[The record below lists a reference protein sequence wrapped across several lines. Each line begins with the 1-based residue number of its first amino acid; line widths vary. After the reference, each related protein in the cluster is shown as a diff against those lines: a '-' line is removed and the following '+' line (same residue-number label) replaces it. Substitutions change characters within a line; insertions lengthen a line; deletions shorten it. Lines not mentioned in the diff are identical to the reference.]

1 MSLMPTVHCLVQLI
15 EPPYTVVPLGD
26 VEIVNLERVGFNGK
40 TFDLVVVF
48 KDFDQEVLMIGSIPA
63 QSLDDIKNWL
73 TTQDIKFF
81 ESKLNLQWKQILK
94 TIVADP
100 DEFLQTVRFCSI
112 LCVVSCALKDGPGS
126 STLGCVCPHAAAG
139 WAVLLYA
146 ATHLTS
152 IYG

>member
-1 MSLMPTVHCLVQLI
+1 MPTVHCLVQLI
-15 EPPYTVVPLGD
+15 ETPYTVVPLSD

-48 KDFDQEVLMIGSIPA
+48 KDFDRETLMIGSVPA

-73 TTQDIKFF
+73 NTQDIKFF

-100 DEFLQTVRFCSI
+100 DEFLQGVRV
-112 LCVVSCALKDGPGS
+112 LVPVVPAQIEPLRVFRGIYWVS
-126 STLGCVCPHAAAG
+126 LGEN
-139 WAVLLYA
+139 
-146 ATHLTS
+146 
-152 IYG
+152 